1 MVLYSIEEHIG
12 DAIISYLKK
21 IEDGVTS
28 PEKLPWG
35 DMGYE
40 LDYCIQR
47 GVAYITPLH
56 RMILPYYKMF
66 VWGDNRLCTYN
77 LYDVRQFFTKLAK
90 ADREFHIWAEQ
101 EDLIAATESWGDCLK
116 RMNNDHVSYYF
127 DVLDLL
133 VDTDCCFDWLSLSE
147 ELKEMLF
154 RAEVYSDYK
163 TDELFCVLHAYSM
176 IMQQNWTLQ
185 KKKENLELLYQYWGF
200 LKYYYSV
207 MIRHI
212 VGCRLSNFTAISN
225 AVTQSNTY
233 HPHLHIYYCA
243 IMERA
248 DSFGL
253 DKKKQQKLD
262 NACMRIRDIID
273 QNEPSEILYELCDAL
288 FPEDFQRMLNE
299 HRPKSYSEL
308 EDENKRQEKIIRQ
321 MSEESA
327 QMNRDYER
335 MVNTLKE
342 AIEASIP
349 VAYIESQLMSFP
361 PHTAWDM
368 FESLNNF
375 FEESEAWR
383 KYDIGIRKKLKNRM
397 IENDQRADR
406 FLDALDKIKDKPSEI
421 IYGDKVAEKTVIPNV
436 GNYKPE
442 IQSQTMNIPLPPIEQ
457 QNPKLLDN
465 E

>member
-1 MVLYSIEEHIG
+1 
-12 DAIISYLKK
+12 
-21 IEDGVTS
+21 
-28 PEKLPWG
+28 
-35 DMGYE
+35 
-40 LDYCIQR
+40 
-47 GVAYITPLH
+47 
-56 RMILPYYKMF
+56 
-66 VWGDNRLCTYN
+66 
-77 LYDVRQFFTKLAK
+77 
-90 ADREFHIWAEQ
+90 
-101 EDLIAATESWGDCLK
+101 
-116 RMNNDHVSYYF
+116 
-127 DVLDLL
+127 
-133 VDTDCCFDWLSLSE
+133 
-147 ELKEMLF
+147 
-154 RAEVYSDYK
+154 
-163 TDELFCVLHAYSM
+163 
-176 IMQQNWTLQ
+176 
-185 KKKENLELLYQYWGF
+185 
-200 LKYYYSV
+200 
-207 MIRHI
+207 
-212 VGCRLSNFTAISN
+212 
-225 AVTQSNTY
+225 
-233 HPHLHIYYCA
+233 
-243 IMERA
+243 MERA

-321 MSEESA
+321 MSEQSA